1 MKTVTLI
8 RHAKSDWSKSIL
20 KDHDRDLAER
30 GERDIF
36 KIANIIL
43 NKGISPD
50 LIMTS
55 SALRAKKT
63 AEIFSAV
70 ISYKVDKIKIKEQL
84 YLADHLTIINEIVT
98 QDEKIKNIILF
109 GHNPGF
115 TDAVNFFHNKNNQ
128 LDNLPTSGAVA
139 FEFNCSSWSYIKK
152 AKADFIYFEYPKKFQ
167 RT

>member
-70 ISYKVDKIKIKEQL
+70 ISYKVDKIK
-84 YLADHLTIINEIVT
+84 
-98 QDEKIKNIILF
+98 QD
-109 GHNPGF
+109 
-115 TDAVNFFHNKNNQ
+115 NKNN
-128 LDNLPTSGAVA
+128 DYCTCN
-139 FEFNCSSWSYIKK
+139 
-152 AKADFIYFEYPKKFQ
+152 
-167 RT
+167 